1 MVEEKL
7 TFLRHRSIMEAFEA
21 IVPISY
27 GTLSPYKDNIGIK
40 FHDTE
45 HKYFL
50 KV

>member
-7 TFLRHRSIMEAFEA
+7 SIMETFQTFET

-40 FHDTE
+40 FHE
-45 HKYFL
+45 W
-50 KV
+50 